1 MSCWPLKSSEP
12 RSRSAA
18 FPVGAPGIVAGHS
31 AAAEPPTAKAN
42 RVTITRIRH
51 PRATDRIAATTTGHD
66 MDAVEQALQAFL
78 RYEFGGKHPANPSPA
93 NPIGQIPMIPPVPT
107 VSARAPV
114 TEHGQRALNELV
126 LEGILIALVRSG
138 VLSAPAAVSVIDGV
152 IETAV
157 RRQLFGGAV
166 EGARFARESLLY
178 EFGRLGLVSSSR

>member
-1 MSCWPLKSSEP
+1 METAMNVEGKQMSDDGCFELDLATIEGLV
-12 RSRSAA
+12 SRGFLADSA
-18 FPVGAPGIVAGHS
+18 
-31 AAAEPPTAKAN
+31 
-42 RVTITRIRH
+42 R
-51 PRATDRIAATTTGHD
+51 HD

-93 NPIGQIPMIPPVPT
+93 NPIGQIPIIPPVPT
-107 VSARAPV
+107 VIV

-126 LEGILIALVRSG
+126 LEGILIALLRSG